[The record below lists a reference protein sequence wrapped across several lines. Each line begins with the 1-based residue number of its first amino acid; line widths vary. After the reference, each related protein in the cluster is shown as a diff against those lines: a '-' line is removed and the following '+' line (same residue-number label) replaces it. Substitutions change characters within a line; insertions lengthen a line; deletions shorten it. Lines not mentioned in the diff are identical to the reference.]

1 MVVQDEGYL
10 IIFSFPFRRNFIVKS
25 NNLIYNINIH
35 KIRIRRGWFHMSR
48 SHYTLDT
55 EQTFTIR
62 GTARLLN
69 VASARFGGDWNSVP
83 HTHNHM
89 ELFYIVGGKGQ
100 FLIQDQLY
108 AVNVNNLVI
117 INPNVLHTEV
127 GLNAH
132 PLEYIVLGIEGLE
145 LTDRERFNGQF
156 AILDHFES
164 VAISGC
170 LRNILREMEQK
181 NTGYEDVCQAY
192 MEILI
197 IRLMRNTAL
206 AVLTEPQIT
215 AGNRQCA
222 AVRRY
227 IDLHFKEP
235 LTLDQLAEEAH
246 MNKYY
251 LSHTFKRE
259 YGVSPINYMIS
270 RRIEESK
277 YLLAETDLSMS
288 QIAQLLGFSSL
299 SYFSQVFRRSQALS
313 PMEYRHNTKNF

>member
-1 MVVQDEGYL
+1 
-10 IIFSFPFRRNFIVKS
+10 
-25 NNLIYNINIH
+25 
-35 KIRIRRGWFHMSR
+35 MSR
-48 SHYTLDT
+48 SYYSLDR
-55 EQTFTIR
+55 EQAFTIR
-62 GTARLLN
+62 GTAKLLN
-69 VASARFGGDWNSVP
+69 VSSAKYGGDWHSVP

-108 AVNVNNLVI
+108 SVDINNLVI
-117 INPNVLHTEV
+117 INPNVIHTEV
-127 GLNAH
+127 SLNAQ
-132 PLEYIVLGIEGLE
+132 PLEYIVLGIDGLE
-145 LTDRERFNGQF
+145 LTAEEGFNGQF
-156 AILDHFES
+156 TILDHFES
-164 VAISGC
+164 VEIAGC

-181 NTGYEDVCQAY
+181 NPGYEDVCQAY
-192 MEILI
+192 MEILV
-197 IRLMRNTAL
+197 IRLMRTTAL
-206 AVLTEPQIT
+206 AVLTQPQQVS
-215 AGNRQCA
+215 GNRQCA

-235 LTLDQLAEEAH
+235 LTLEQLAAEAH

-251 LSHTFKRE
+251 LSHAFKRE

-299 SYFSQVFRRSQALS
+299 SYFSQVFRRTEAVS
-313 PMEYRHNTKNF
+313 PKEYRGSTKNF